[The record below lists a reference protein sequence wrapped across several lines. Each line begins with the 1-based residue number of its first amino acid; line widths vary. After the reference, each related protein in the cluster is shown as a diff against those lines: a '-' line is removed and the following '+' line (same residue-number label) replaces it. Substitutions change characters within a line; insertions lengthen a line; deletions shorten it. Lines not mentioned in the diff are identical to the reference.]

1 MNRPLSIER
10 WHQMKAHRTMC
21 DSRRLFVAAMTL
33 VFLVAR
39 APAYDD
45 LTALSDEFDSAQT
58 VTNWQRI
65 YQVEGWGNN
74 ALQSLDVNTSRPGR
88 MTMIPHTSSW
98 YAEWRGELTFKNVTG
113 DFVVTTD
120 VEPRNRAGNGPP
132 GSLYSLA
139 GIMVRTPRTMTNP
152 AQWTP
157 GGQNYV
163 FLSTGAANNSG
174 TYQYEVKTTL
184 NSQSTLYISN
194 GAPARSSIQVAR
206 VGPHLILLRRE
217 AGGVWRIHQR
227 YFRPDMPATLQAG
240 LTVYT
245 DWPTCEAV
253 GVQYQ
258 NQFVLTNGLRLPNG
272 VTLNTCNPD
281 LMAAFDYV
289 RYARPVVPAN
299 LVGANLS
306 NPGAVSDAQLLS
318 FLGEAVNVPGGA
330 VVAPV
335 LTPALLA
342 ETGPF
347 NLTVSTVSNRSYRVL
362 RSSDFQQWLTWTS
375 FVSTGNSLL
384 IPDTFSTGGAPR
396 FYRAVSP

>member
-1 MNRPLSIER
+1 MSLSGHFPRI
-10 WHQMKAHRTMC
+10 
-21 DSRRLFVAAMTL
+21 L
-33 VFLVAR
+33 VLLALLALR

-45 LTALSDEFDSAQT
+45 LTALSDEFDST
-58 VTNWQRI
+58 HSVTNWQRI

-74 ALQSLDVNTSRPGR
+74 ALQTLDINTSQPGR
-88 MTMIPHTSSW
+88 MTMVPHSSSW
-98 YAEWRGELTFKNVTG
+98 YAEWRGELTFKTVAG
-113 DFVVTTD
+113 DFVITTD
-120 VEPRNRAGNGPP
+120 VEPRNRAGTGAP
-132 GSLYSLA
+132 GSQYSLA
-139 GIMVRTPRTMTNP
+139 GIMVRAPRAMTNP
-152 AQWTP
+152 TQWTP

-163 FLSTGAANNSG
+163 FLSTGAANNPG

-194 GAPARSSIQVAR
+194 GAPSQSSIQIAR
-206 VGPHLILLRRE
+206 IGPHLILLRRGQ
-217 AGGVWRIHQR
+217 GGAWQVHQR

-281 LMAAFDYV
+281 LMATFDYV

-299 LVGANLS
+299 LVGANFS
-306 NPGAVSDAQLLS
+306 NAGAVSDAQLLS
-318 FLGEAVNVPGGA
+318 FLGEPANVPGGA
-330 VVAPV
+330 ATAPL
-335 LTPALLA
+335 LTFISSGTSGPVNLA
-342 ETGPF
+342 VT
-347 NLTVSTVSNRSYRVL
+347 TVSNRSYRVQASTNL
-362 RSSDFQQWLTWTS
+362 GEWLNWTS
-375 FVSTGNSLL
+375 FVSTGNSFA
-384 IPDTFSTGGAPR
+384 IPDAVSTGSVPR